1 MLGLMTPERARE
13 VLKRANLGREPGKQL
28 SAQEIGECRKHM
40 STDEIEEV
48 FAIRQ
53 LTGPASTFLEVIKL
67 IAAKQIK

>member
-1 MLGLMTPERARE
+1 MTPERARE
-13 VLKRANLGREPGKQL
+13 VLQLANLGPEPRKHL

-48 FAIRQ
+48 FEIRQ